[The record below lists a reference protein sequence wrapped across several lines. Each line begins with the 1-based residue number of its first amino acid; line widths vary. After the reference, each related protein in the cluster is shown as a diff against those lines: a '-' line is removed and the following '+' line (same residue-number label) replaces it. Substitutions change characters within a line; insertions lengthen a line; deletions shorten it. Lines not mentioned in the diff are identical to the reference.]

1 MKLYRVIRKIH
12 LVATLVLATFIFM
25 YFVTGLIMIFEE
37 TFQRRNLSVEK
48 VKEKIDGIRS
58 IEPDSLADWS
68 RRKYQLRG
76 RPFTEDNNE
85 TIVVDFSHPG
95 AMASV
100 RVLRSYDSVFV
111 EVKKGN
117 FNTVMH
123 QYHRLH
129 GFAGGWTYFTW
140 AVVYDLSAISMVIFS
155 ITGIYLWYK
164 TERSRLAGWLV
175 FAASTILTF
184 STIFYLMYN

>member
-1 MKLYRVIRKIH
+1 MNLYKVIRKIH
-12 LVATLVLATFIFM
+12 LIATLVLATFIFM
-25 YFVTGLIMIFEE
+25 YFVTGFIMIYEE
-37 TFQRRNLSVEK
+37 TFQRRNLSVEN
-48 VKEKIDGIRS
+48 VREKIDGIRS
-58 IEPDSLADWS
+58 IGVDSLADWS
-68 RRKYQLRG
+68 RKRYHLRG
-76 RPFTEDNNE
+76 RQFIKENSESTV
-85 TIVVDFSHPG
+85 IDFSHPG
-95 AMASV
+95 TMASV
-100 RVLRSYDSVFV
+100 RVMRSHDSVYV

-129 GFAGGWTYFTW
+129 GFGGDWNYFAW
-140 AVVYDLSAISMVIFS
+140 AIMYDLSAISMVVFS

-164 TERSRLAGWLV
+164 TERRRLAGWLV

>member
-1 MKLYRVIRKIH
+1 MNLYKVIRKIH
-12 LVATLVLATFIFM
+12 LIATLVLATFIFL
-25 YFVTGLIMIFEE
+25 YFVTGFIMIFEE

-48 VKEKIDGIRS
+48 VREKIDGVRK
-58 IEPDSLADWS
+58 IEPDSLAEWS
-68 RRKYQLRG
+68 RRKYHLNG
-76 RPFTEDNNE
+76 RHFIDVNKES
-85 TIVVDFSHPG
+85 IVVDFSHPG
-95 AMASV
+95 TMASV
-100 RVLRSYDSVFV
+100 RVLRSVDSVYV

-129 GFAGGWTYFTW
+129 GFEGGWTYFIW

-164 TERSRLAGWLV
+164 TERRRLAGWLV